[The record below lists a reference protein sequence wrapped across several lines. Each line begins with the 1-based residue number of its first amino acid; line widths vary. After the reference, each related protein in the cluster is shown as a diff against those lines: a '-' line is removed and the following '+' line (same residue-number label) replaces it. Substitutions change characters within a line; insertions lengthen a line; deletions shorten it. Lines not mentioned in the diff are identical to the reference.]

1 LEHCVERQVGG
12 IQGVLIDLTVL
23 ENHYQI
29 DSPDERMMHNLLPQI
44 VIQNFCHRMS
54 PWSGAYLVRKYGRVV
69 KSTDLLEVVMME
81 EGEVEEMEEG
91 MQAKGEVMVAWVEGL
106 KEEEVGS
113 QSYPKN
119 SQVSSLPEAAA
130 QSG

>member
-1 LEHCVERQVGG
+1 
-12 IQGVLIDLTVL
+12 
-23 ENHYQI
+23 
-29 DSPDERMMHNLLPQI
+29 
-44 VIQNFCHRMS
+44 
-54 PWSGAYLVRKYGRVV
+54 VRKDGRVV